1 LNASN
6 AYKSIID
13 AINRAWNASMDAVT
27 AAEEAKAVSI
37 HNITVLKNRSSKSA
51 CQRLDLLD
59 LKR

>member
-37 HNITVLKNRSSKSA
+37 VDFILS
-51 CQRLDLLD
+51 LML
-59 LKR
+59 